1 MTNLALVLDRSPRR
15 FGKSYHSR
23 TISIQF
29 PAYVDDAL
37 LQLKKDFPH
46 LSDRQ
51 IICNLVAES
60 LEKYHFLTTR
70 F

>member
-15 FGKSYHSR
+15 HGKSYYSR
-23 TISIQF
+23 VISCQF
-29 PAYVDDAL
+29 PASIDSAL
-37 LQLKKDFPH
+37 LNLKKEFPH
-46 LSDRQ
+46 LSQSQ

-60 LEKYHFLTTR
+60 LEKHKYLTTG